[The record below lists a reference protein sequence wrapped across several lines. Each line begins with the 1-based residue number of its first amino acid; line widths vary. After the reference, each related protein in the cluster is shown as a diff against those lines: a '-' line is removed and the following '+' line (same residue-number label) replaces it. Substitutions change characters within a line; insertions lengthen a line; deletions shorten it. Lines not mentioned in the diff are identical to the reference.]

1 MNTQPEE
8 INNSSQL
15 EITREIRSNS
25 GWIRLTFDDRPLLAQ
40 SISKDLDLVADF
52 NREWESARAQYYASA
67 RDRTVIQSSR
77 CEVTK
82 CPICLESVDALKRSG
97 VVLIITVYG
106 HIICRPDLNEII
118 KNVWN
123 VGPDNQVPRVPF
135 ALKQIWSLRSTQY
148 VYLKWKEC

>member
-1 MNTQPEE
+1 MNQPEE

-25 GWIRLTFDDRPLLAQ
+25 VWIRLTFDDRPLLAQ
-40 SISKDLDLVADF
+40 SIYKDLDLVADF

-67 RDRTVIQSSR
+67 RDRTVIQSST

-118 KNVWN
+118 KNQCGMLDPIIKCPVCRLPLN
-123 VGPDNQVPRVPF
+123 KYGAFEVHNMY
-135 ALKQIWSLRSTQY
+135 I
-148 VYLKWKEC
+148 